1 MSFAALDYFQLNWV
15 VPQGAGSGDQ
25 PTSPGP
31 GAPLRAYI
39 WQRLLDS
46 LGGNASTFLGW
57 MIVNHL
63 VPSFLFGGGSGWL
76 LSQTKKQWLI
86 LKAHI
91 DGGEPWP
98 VGLVGNTS
106 DPFNNHQVL
115 VYGYN
120 DPGDGTGGSVASL

>member
-39 WQRLLDS
+39 WQRLLDI

-115 VYGYN
+115 VYGIN